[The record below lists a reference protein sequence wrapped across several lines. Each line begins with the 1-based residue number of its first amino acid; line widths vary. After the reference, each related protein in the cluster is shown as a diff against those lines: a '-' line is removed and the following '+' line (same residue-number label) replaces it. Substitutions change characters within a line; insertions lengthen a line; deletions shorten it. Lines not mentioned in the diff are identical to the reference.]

1 MNERLASIY
10 EAKEQ
15 ELCGRNV
22 EIRAYFLRHAP
33 GDKASGH
40 LTEQGIDISKK
51 HGEEFQQSSEGGE
64 KYILKAYTS
73 EIDRA
78 QETAGTIV
86 ENINTN
92 RKGHTRIRL
101 ELGEKDEDVKMKTDA
116 LNLPYSEYIKLSR
129 NEEQIGDKTISLRKL
144 AQRVASQIENFI
156 KLSKRLKSDS
166 RADLINITHLPW
178 LSAFV
183 KEVVGQKLE
192 EETDQEK
199 KKEVESK
206 ITDLRY
212 LDGFK
217 LTIKRDGDDVRLSL
231 QVGENEFPLT
241 EESIRQL
248 LED

>member
-1 MNERLASIY
+1 MNERLGNTI
-10 EAKEQ
+10 ETKER
-15 ELCGRNV
+15 EPFGRNV
-22 EIRAYFLRHAP
+22 EIRARFLRHGPKDLESWQLTEEGVAASKEYGEQFEP
-33 GDKASGH
+33 SASG
-40 LTEQGIDISKK
+40 EN
-51 HGEEFQQSSEGGE
+51 
-64 KYILKAYTS
+64 YILKAYTS

-78 QETAGTIV
+78 QETAETII

-101 ELGEKDEDVKMKTDA
+101 ELGEKDEDVKMETDV

-129 NEEQIGDKTISLRKL
+129 NEEQIGDKTISLHKL
-144 AQRVASQIENFI
+144 AQRVASQIEKFI

-192 EETDQEK
+192 KETDQEK
-199 KKEVESK
+199 KKEVERK
-206 ITDLRY
+206 ITDLGY
-212 LDGFK
+212 LDGFE
-217 LTIKRDGDDVRLSL
+217 LIIKRDGDDVRLSL
-231 QVGENEFPLT
+231 QVGANEFPLT